1 MINFGCVSLT
11 GVKNVQM
18 VDETFSLG
26 VFVKMLLKEIS
37 IPFYFILKQ
46 LYNILFQS
54 VHREKKSHHHQY

>member
-54 VHREKKSHHHQY
+54 VH